1 VSAAKF
7 AKDILSKL
15 LVSLFSAPIIWAV
28 TLYYSKSISEMVSSF
43 DSNWYKHYW
52 YLVLIAVV
60 LGALQFVILWTGRRT
75 ARNAIISL
83 LILIGLL
90 VVYAWKQL
98 TERDFPFDWPL
109 LVFFVLYCILVSQ
122 FVSLCLFAI
131 VRIISSILAATDAP
145 SKTP

>member
-1 VSAAKF
+1 
-7 AKDILSKL
+7 
-15 LVSLFSAPIIWAV
+15 
-28 TLYYSKSISEMVSSF
+28 MVSSF

-60 LGALQFVILWTGRRT
+60 LGVLQFVILWTGTRT

-90 VVYAWKQL
+90 VVYSWKQF

-109 LVFFVLYCILVSQ
+109 LVFFLLYCILVAQ
-122 FVSLCLFAI
+122 LVSLSLFAM
-131 VRIISSILAATDAP
+131 VRIIINILAATDAP

>member
-90 VVYAWKQL
+90 VVYSWKQL

-109 LVFFVLYCILVSQ
+109 LVFFVLYY
-122 FVSLCLFAI
+122 
-131 VRIISSILAATDAP
+131 ILAATDAP

>member
-1 VSAAKF
+1 MF
-7 AKDILSKL
+7 
-15 LVSLFSAPIIWAV
+15 
-28 TLYYSKSISEMVSSF
+28 SSF
-43 DSNWYKHYW
+43 DSDWYKHYW

-60 LGALQFVILWTGRRT
+60 LGVLQIVILWTGTRT

-109 LVFFVLYCILVSQ
+109 LVFSFCIAYWSLKWSRFV
-122 FVSLCLFAI
+122 CL
-131 VRIISSILAATDAP
+131 P
-145 SKTP
+145 